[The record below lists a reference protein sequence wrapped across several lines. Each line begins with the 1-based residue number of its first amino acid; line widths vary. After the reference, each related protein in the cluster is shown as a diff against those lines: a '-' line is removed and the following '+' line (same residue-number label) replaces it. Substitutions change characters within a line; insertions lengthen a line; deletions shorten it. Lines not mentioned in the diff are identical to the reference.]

1 LKGGLVFSKAGLTRK
16 ILVGVLTGCLSYIA
30 YYLIPLL
37 AIRQIIILPTM
48 KIQTV
53 PSGMVGMELFNIWIL
68 LSLIILSVATSVF
81 SENIIGV
88 VIGASIPIVMI
99 VYLMSLMNFGVLA
112 LEYLGYRVDID
123 ITYILILLAIS
134 VVIWSIARVF
144 RYVEGL

>member
-1 LKGGLVFSKAGLTRK
+1 MFSKAGLTRK

-37 AIRQIIILPTM
+37 AIRQIMILPAM

-53 PSGMVGMELFNIWIL
+53 LSRMVGVELFNIWIL

-81 SENIIGV
+81 SGNIVGV

-112 LEYLGYRVDID
+112 VEYLGYRVDID
-123 ITYILILLAIS
+123 ITYIFMLLAIS
-134 VVIWSIARVF
+134 VAIWSIARVF
-144 RYVEGL
+144 KYVEGL